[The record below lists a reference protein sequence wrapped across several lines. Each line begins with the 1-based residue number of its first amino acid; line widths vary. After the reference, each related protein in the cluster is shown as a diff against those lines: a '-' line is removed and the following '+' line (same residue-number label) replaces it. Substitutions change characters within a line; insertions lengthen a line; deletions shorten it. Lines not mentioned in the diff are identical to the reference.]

1 MGVEDGG
8 RKRGE
13 KGEDGGGC
21 GLLVALPS
29 RSPAGGGKDCSRL
42 CLLLSGA
49 SSLPASLPSGGN
61 PADAPALRASESVT
75 PKERR
80 RAGRSRASFVLPP
93 AGGQKQSSS
102 VRPSPRSRRHGKAR
116 LVCSTRMPRNASATQ
131 GSWNSRRNLA
141 SATHAPTRTHTSLH
155 GRAACIRRKTDWP
168 GPVCS
173 VRQRF
178 PARVGL
184 LPPSSGAFAIHRQP
198 TSDDVGLQAT
208 AGCVLVRFRR
218 PGRHLFCAL
227 PCPPQQASVG
237 SRALRNRQSA
247 VAPPAG
253 DDIRLSSQPPLIY
266 VPSLSLPRL
275 ASTMNSRGSYRRP
288 PQFLS
293 SSGKR
298 TQPHTWRRR
307 RWPPPRRQRPPP
319 ACCFSRSHQMS
330 VPVCHSFRRRER
342 AGWMWPWGRERG
354 AHMSV
359 GATSD
364 DGVQLR
370 ATCVAC
376 GCAPCLSLSLSA

>member
-1 MGVEDGG
+1 MRGERRATSVERRGRAASVETAERGGGDGWMGVEDGG

-208 AGCVLVRFRR
+208 SHRMSRSGPLSPARSPPLLRSLLPPAAGKRWLAR
-218 PGRHLFCAL
+218 A
-227 PCPPQQASVG
+227 PQQAICC
-237 SRALRNRQSA
+237 SA
-247 VAPPAG
+247 
-253 DDIRLSSQPPLIY
+253 S
-266 VPSLSLPRL
+266 
-275 ASTMNSRGSYRRP
+275 
-288 PQFLS
+288 
-293 SSGKR
+293 
-298 TQPHTWRRR
+298 RRR
-307 RWPPPRRQRPPP
+307 RHP
-319 ACCFSRSHQMS
+319 S
-330 VPVCHSFRRRER
+330 VVTTSSYLCSFPVPS
-342 AGWMWPWGRERG
+342 
-354 AHMSV
+354 S
-359 GATSD
+359 
-364 DGVQLR
+364 
-370 ATCVAC
+370 
-376 GCAPCLSLSLSA
+376 PCLDYE